1 MIIKINNWN
10 VKTYQKNKVDG
21 DEYACSNC
29 GGVKEPTLKIFFM
42 DNEGYNQHINLC
54 KKCMHKIHNIFEILE
69 TENDSER

>member
-1 MIIKINNWN
+1 MATKINNWN
-10 VKTYQKNKVDG
+10 VKTCRKNKVDG

-29 GGVKEPTLKIFFM
+29 GGVKEPTLKIFFE

>member
-1 MIIKINNWN
+1 MMVKINNWN
-10 VKTYQKNKVDG
+10 VKIG

-29 GGVKEPTLKIFFM
+29 GGVKEPTLKIFFE

-54 KKCMHKIHNIFEILE
+54 KKCMHKIQTIFKIIE